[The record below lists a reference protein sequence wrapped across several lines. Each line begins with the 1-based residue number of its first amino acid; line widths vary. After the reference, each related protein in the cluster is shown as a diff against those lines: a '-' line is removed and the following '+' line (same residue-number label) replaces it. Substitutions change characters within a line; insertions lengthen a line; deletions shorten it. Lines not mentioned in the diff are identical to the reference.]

1 MKEKRLKKIY
11 NALLVFAFFNAIVL
25 FIIYRNPDF
34 KINLVSI
41 VQYKNLI
48 VKGYITTILISIVSL
63 IITLIFSIALFFM
76 SISKK
81 LYLNYFYNCFTQIA
95 LGVPLI
101 VHVLVLYFFFTSAI
115 GIKSPL
121 IAGTLILSG
130 YMSAYFAKTFEGAY
144 KSIDEQQ
151 FKIMHILQLPNHIR
165 FKKIIIPQIIRDTL
179 PSLTSHFS
187 LLVKSTAL
195 LSVISVPEFTNY
207 INTFNSKSFQFV
219 TGYIMLAFGYLFITI
234 PLSYLAKWLN
244 EEVVNK
250 K

>member
-1 MKEKRLKKIY
+1 MKEERLKKIY
-11 NALLVFAFFNAIVL
+11 NGLIVFAFFNAIIL

-34 KINLVSI
+34 KINIGALSE
-41 VQYKNLI
+41 YKNLI
-48 VKGYITTILISIVSL
+48 FKGYVTTILISIVSL
-63 IITLIFSIALFFM
+63 AITLIFSIALFFM

-81 LYLNYFYNCFTQIA
+81 LYLNYLYSCLTQFA

-101 VHVLVLYFFFTSAI
+101 VHILVLYFFFTSAL
-115 GIKSPL
+115 GIKNPL

-144 KSIDEQQ
+144 RAIDEQQ
-151 FKIMHILQLPNHIR
+151 FKIMHILQLPNVVR

-179 PSLTSHFS
+179 PTLTSHFS

-195 LSVISVPEFTNY
+195 LSLISVPEFTNY

-219 TGYIMLAFGYLFITI
+219 TGYLALAIGYLLITI
-234 PLSYLAKWLN
+234 PLSYLANWLN
-244 EEVVNK
+244 EKVVNRR
-250 K
+250 